1 MTGPVRVERRG
12 GVGWVTLDRPDQRN
26 AIDLAMRAALPIAF
40 GELDADPAIRVI
52 VLTGAGTAFCAGV
65 DLKEGAPRAE
75 GHPLTDAPASVAAPL
90 DALRKPVIAAV
101 NGPAVGGG
109 FEMALASDIRI
120 ASERARFA
128 LTELRLGSMPGSGGI
143 QRLARAVPAAV
154 AASMVLTAEAMDAD
168 EALRVGLVSE
178 VVADEKLPG
187 RASDLAE
194 RVAEMAP
201 LSLIAA
207 KQSLRAAGELQL
219 SAGLALDRLL
229 WAWLSQSSDRAEGRQ
244 AFREGRPPM
253 FEGR

>member
-1 MTGPVRVERRG
+1 MTETLLVERG
-12 GVGWVTLDRPDQRN
+12 EGVGWLTLNRPDQRN
-26 AIDLAMRAALPIAF
+26 AIDLVMRAALPVAIAD
-40 GELDADPAIRVI
+40 LDADPDVRVI
-52 VLTGAGTAFCAGV
+52 VLTGAGPAFCAGV

-75 GHPLTDAPASVAAPL
+75 GHPLADAPASVAAPL
-90 DALRKPVIAAV
+90 DAVRTPVIAAI

-109 FEMALASDIRI
+109 FEMALACDIRI
-120 ASERARFA
+120 AAQRARFA
-128 LTELRLGSMPGSGGI
+128 LTELRIGSMPGSGGI

-154 AASMVLTAEAMDAD
+154 AARIVLTGEAVDAA

-178 VVADEKLPG
+178 VVPDEELPA
-187 RASDLAE
+187 RAAAVAE
-194 RVAEMAP
+194 RVASMAP

-229 WAWLSQSSDRAEGRQ
+229 WAWLSQSADRAEGRQ
-244 AFREGRPPM
+244 AFREGRAPV